1 MVVARVPRSLALGVS
16 YGLSRVFGQAL
27 PGALAAGAVDP
38 AAGAA
43 VVGAAL
49 APRVP
54 GALVAGAV
62 VAGVLMKRRPLD
74 RALAAVVIAGA
85 AHCVRLVDRRPGR
98 AVLATAAFAAPGLL
112 RRDGAL
118 AAVPLGAA
126 CAVVVDDL
134 AEESTLG
141 ASGAYALGAALG
153 VAVVATN
160 GRFGLAAHALGAAAG
175 TAYGEWSALHP
186 NG

>member
-1 MVVARVPRSLALGVS
+1 MVVKRVPRSLALGVS
-16 YGLSRVFGQAL
+16 YGLSRVLRQAL
-27 PGALAAGAVDP
+27 PGTLVAAAVEP

-43 VVGAAL
+43 VAGAAL

-54 GALVAGAV
+54 GTLVAGAV
-62 VAGVLMKRRPLD
+62 VTGVLMKQRPLD

-98 AVLATAAFAAPGLL
+98 AVLATAALAAPGLL

-126 CAVVVDDL
+126 VAVVLDDL
-134 AEESTLG
+134 ADETTLK

-153 VAVVATN
+153 AAVVATN
-160 GRFGLAAHALGAAAG
+160 GRTGLAVHALGVAAG
-175 TAYGEWSALHP
+175 TAYGRWLGLHP
-186 NG
+186 HG

>member
-1 MVVARVPRSLALGVS
+1 MVANPVPRSLALGVS
-16 YGLSRVFGQAL
+16 YGLSRAFGRAL

-38 AAGAA
+38 AAGVA
-43 VVGAAL
+43 VAGAAL

-74 RALAAVVIAGA
+74 RALAAVVIVGA
-85 AHCVRLVDRRPGR
+85 AHCVRLVDRRPGQ
-98 AVLATAAFAAPGLL
+98 AVLTAAAFAAPGLA
-112 RRDGAL
+112 RRQGAL
-118 AAVPLGAA
+118 AAVPLGAS

-134 AEESTLG
+134 AEETTLG

-153 VAVVATN
+153 AAVVATN
-160 GRFGLAAHALGAAAG
+160 GRLGLAAHALGVAAG
-175 TAYGEWSALHP
+175 TAYGEWAAPHP
-186 NG
+186 HG